1 MPDTKISALT
11 SASALGGTEVVPG
24 VQSAANVKI
33 TAAQIQTYV
42 LGNSFTQFT
51 GPTTAAK
58 TFTLPNASATILTSN
73 AVVTVA
79 QGGIGVGTLTGIAK
93 GNGTSAFTAATAGT
107 DYVAPGGALG
117 TPSSGTLTNCT
128 GLVLTGGTG
137 VTGALPAANGG
148 TGKTAY
154 TTGDLLQA
162 TSGSALN
169 SLAAV
174 ATGNVL
180 ISGGVGTVSSWG
192 KVGLTTHVSGTLPVA
207 NGGTNATSANAAR
220 VNINQGTAALTDA
233 ATIATDASLGNV
245 FTVTLGGN
253 RTLGAPTNLAAGAT
267 YIWIITQDGTG
278 SRTLSY
284 NSVFKW
290 PGGAAPTL
298 STAAGAVDVI
308 CGVSPNGTNILMNYN
323 LAFS

>member
-1 MPDTKISALT
+1 MADTKISAL
-11 SASALGGTEVVPG
+11 SAATALGGTEVMAG
-24 VQSAANVKI
+24 VQSGSNVKI
-33 TAAQIQTYV
+33 SAAQVQTFV

-58 TFTLPNASATILTSN
+58 TFTLPNASATILTTN
-73 AVVTVA
+73 AVVTVS

-117 TPSSGTLTNCT
+117 TPSSGTLTSCT
-128 GLVLTGGTG
+128 GLPLTTG
-137 VTGALPAANGG
+137 VTGTLPLANGG
-148 TGKTAY
+148 T
-154 TTGDLLQA
+154 
-162 TSGSALN
+162 S
-169 SLAAV
+169 
-174 ATGNVL
+174 
-180 ISGGVGTVSSWG
+180 
-192 KVGLTTHVSGTLPVA
+192 
-207 NGGTNATSANAAR
+207 ATSANAAR
-220 VNINQGTAALTDA
+220 VAINKGTQALTDA
-233 ATIATDASLGNV
+233 ATIATDASTSNV
-245 FTVTLGGN
+245 FTVTLGGS

-308 CGVSPNGTNILMNYN
+308 CAVSPDGTNLYANINKA
-323 LAFS
+323 LA

>member
-1 MPDTKISALT
+1 MADTKISALT
-11 SASALGGTEVVPG
+11 AASALGGTEVAPVVQGG
-24 VQSAANVKI
+24 VTVKA
-33 TAAQIQTYV
+33 TAAQIRTYT
-42 LGNSFTQFT
+42 LGNAFTQFT
-51 GPTTAAK
+51 GPTTSDK
-58 TFTLPNASATILTSN
+58 TFTLPDASATI
-73 AVVTVA
+73 VT
-79 QGGIGVGTLTGIAK
+79 Q
-93 GNGTSAFTAATAGT
+93 
-107 DYVAPGGALG
+107 GGALG

-128 GLVLTGGTG
+128 GLVLTGGSG

-284 NSVFKW
+284 NAVFKW

-298 STAAGAVDVI
+298 STAAGAVDII
-308 CGVSPNGTNILMNYN
+308 CGVSDGTNVYANINKGF
-323 LAFS
+323 A